1 MVVPAQ
7 RGVNR
12 RPVSLLGSAN
22 LVRPRLCLDGPS
34 NIASRHRPEATTVT
48 RACTPR
54 KSPGRP
60 SASFGGGKNARR
72 CSSLEIDCEA
82 IRWGGRSDGV
92 NAASWRVTR
101 LSCSGAAEL

>member
-7 RGVNR
+7 RGVNC

-34 NIASRHRPEATTVT
+34 NIASRHRPEATAVT

-54 KSPGRP
+54 KSQGTTIRLQG
-60 SASFGGGKNARR
+60 SKASELGGVLLWARR
-72 CSSLEIDCEA
+72 VPAREGMAGEKVCTFEALRATLEE
-82 IRWGGRSDGV
+82 
-92 NAASWRVTR
+92 
-101 LSCSGAAEL
+101 EE